1 VQIELLTIGDELLLG
16 LTIDTNAAWLARHLA
31 ADGVS
36 IAQRASVGDDAE
48 RIAAAVR
55 DALERTGAVVTTGG
69 LGPTADDM
77 TKPAI
82 AALFGRRLV
91 FDEARWAQL
100 QQLWR
105 ERGRPGELPESNRQ
119 QVMIPEGARVLT
131 NRHGT
136 APAIFLEDDR
146 GRWVAM
152 LPGVPRE
159 MRGIFQEELQPL
171 VRARAGGGGGGSVV
185 RTRTIRTTGIA
196 ESQLPA
202 LLGDAARGVD
212 GMSLAYLP
220 GQEGIDLRL
229 TIRGVGGDEADARL
243 AAGGALLAER
253 VGRYVYG
260 AGDTDL
266 ASVVLDACRVRGW
279 RIAVAESCTG
289 GLLGG
294 RLSAIPGASDVFLGG
309 IIAYDNAVKREQLGV
324 ASETLEAQ
332 GAVSEAVARDM
343 ASGVRARLGS
353 QVGIGITGIAGPGGG
368 TPEKPVGLVWIAV
381 DVDGSVRTFGGR
393 LVGDRAEVRYRAT
406 QAALDMVRRTMSP

>member
-1 VQIELLTIGDELLLG
+1 VNIELLTIGDELLLG

-36 IAQRASVGDDAE
+36 IVQRATVGDDAE
-48 RIAAAVR
+48 RIASAVR
-55 DALERTGAVVTTGG
+55 EALDRTGAVITTGG

-91 FDEARWAQL
+91 FDEERWEQL
-100 QQLWR
+100 RQLWR

-119 QVMIPEGARVLT
+119 QVMIPDGARVLT

-136 APAIFLEDDR
+136 APAIFLEDER

-159 MRGIFQEELQPL
+159 MRGIFAEELQPL
-171 VRARAGGGGGGSVV
+171 VRERAGGGSMVV

-196 ESQLPA
+196 ESQLPPV
-202 LLGDAARGVD
+202 LGDAARGVD

-229 TIRGVGGDEADARL
+229 TIRDVPGDEADARL
-243 AAGGALLAER
+243 QAGAALLAER
-253 VGRYVYG
+253 VGRHVYG
-260 AGDTDL
+260 EGDTDL
-266 ASVVLDACRVRGW
+266 AAVVLDACRARGW
-279 RIAVAESCTG
+279 QMAVAESCTG

-309 IIAYDNAVKREQLGV
+309 VIAYDNAVKREQLGV
-324 ASETLEAQ
+324 SPATLDSV
-332 GAVSEAVARDM
+332 GAVSEAVAREM
-343 ASGVRARLGS
+343 ATGVRARFGS

-368 TPEKPVGLVWIAV
+368 SAEKPVGLVWIAV
-381 DVDGSVRTFGGR
+381 DIEGTVRTFGGR

-406 QAALDMVRRTMSP
+406 QAALDIVRRMLAA

>member
-1 VQIELLTIGDELLLG
+1 MNIELLTIGDELLLG

-36 IAQRASVGDDAE
+36 IVQRATVGDDAE
-48 RIAAAVR
+48 RIASAVR
-55 DALERTGAVVTTGG
+55 EALDRTGAVITTGG

-91 FDEARWAQL
+91 FDEERWEQL
-100 QQLWR
+100 RQLWR

-119 QVMIPEGARVLT
+119 QVMIPDGARVLT

-136 APAIFLEDDR
+136 APAIFLEDER

-159 MRGIFQEELQPL
+159 MRGIFAEELQPL
-171 VRARAGGGGGGSVV
+171 VRERAGGGSAVV

-196 ESQLPA
+196 ESQLPPV
-202 LLGDAARGVD
+202 LGDAARGVD

-229 TIRGVGGDEADARL
+229 TIRDVPGDEADARL
-243 AAGGALLAER
+243 EAGAALLAER
-253 VGRYVYG
+253 VGRHVYG
-260 AGDTDL
+260 EGDTDL
-266 ASVVLDACRVRGW
+266 AAVVLDACRARGW
-279 RIAVAESCTG
+279 HIAVAESCTG

-309 IIAYDNAVKREQLGV
+309 VIAYDNAVKREQLGV
-324 ASETLEAQ
+324 SPATLDSV
-332 GAVSEAVARDM
+332 GAVSEAVAREM
-343 ASGVRARLGS
+343 ATGVRARFGS

-368 TPEKPVGLVWIAV
+368 SAEKPVGLVWIAV
-381 DVDGSVRTFGGR
+381 DIEGTVRTFGGR

-406 QAALDMVRRTMSP
+406 QAALDIVRRMLAA

>member
-1 VQIELLTIGDELLLG
+1 VRIELLTIGDELLLG
-16 LTIDTNAAWLARHLA
+16 LTIDTNAAWLARQLA

-36 IAQRASVGDDAE
+36 IVQRATVGDDAE

-55 DALERTGAVVTTGG
+55 DALDRTGAVITTGG

-91 FDEARWAQL
+91 FDEARWEAL
-100 QQLWR
+100 RQLWR

-119 QVMIPEGARVLT
+119 QVMIPEGAIVLT

-136 APAIFLEDDR
+136 APALFLEDAR

-159 MRGIFQEELQPL
+159 MRGIFVEELQPL
-171 VRARAGGGGGGSVV
+171 VRARAGGGGAVV

-196 ESQLPA
+196 ESQLPPV
-202 LLGDAARGVD
+202 LGELARGVD

-220 GQEGIDLRL
+220 GPDGIDLRL
-229 TIRGVGGDEADARL
+229 TIRDVPGDEADARL
-243 AAGGALLAER
+243 AAGAARLAER
-253 VGRYVYG
+253 VGRHVYG
-260 AGDTDL
+260 EGDIDL
-266 ASVVLDACRVRGW
+266 ASVVLDGCRARGW

-294 RLSAIPGASDVFLGG
+294 RLTAIPGSSDVFLGG
-309 IIAYDNAVKREQLGV
+309 VIAYDNAVKREQLGV
-324 ASETLEAQ
+324 SAETLAAV
-332 GAVSEAVARDM
+332 GAVSEAVAREM
-343 ASGVRARLGS
+343 ATGVRTRLGCE
-353 QVGIGITGIAGPGGG
+353 VGIGITGIAGPGGG
-368 TPEKPVGLVWIAV
+368 TADKPVGLVWIAV
-381 DVDGSVRTFGGR
+381 DAVGTLRTFGGR
-393 LVGDRAEVRYRAT
+393 LVGDRGEVRYRAT
-406 QAALDMVRRTMSP
+406 QAALDMLRRMLAA

>member
-1 VQIELLTIGDELLLG
+1 
-16 LTIDTNAAWLARHLA
+16 
-31 ADGVS
+31 
-36 IAQRASVGDDAE
+36 
-48 RIAAAVR
+48 
-55 DALERTGAVVTTGG
+55 
-69 LGPTADDM
+69 
-77 TKPAI
+77 
-82 AALFGRRLV
+82 
-91 FDEARWAQL
+91 
-100 QQLWR
+100 
-105 ERGRPGELPESNRQ
+105 
-119 QVMIPEGARVLT
+119 
-131 NRHGT
+131 
-136 APAIFLEDDR
+136 
-146 GRWVAM
+146 
-152 LPGVPRE
+152 
-159 MRGIFQEELQPL
+159 
-171 VRARAGGGGGGSVV
+171 
-185 RTRTIRTTGIA
+185 
-196 ESQLPA
+196 
-202 LLGDAARGVD
+202 
-212 GMSLAYLP
+212 MSLAYLP